1 MPSYR
6 VRGQEVSVQVV
17 QNGKIVAELTDVKSF
32 DVEFQMDVMKEGYLG
47 EFTDRRDDM
56 FKGISGKIEFHIENN
71 APFDFI
77 NAIVQRS
84 QSRVKGTQFNVQST
98 INLPNGQVKRLLV
111 NDIFFRNVPVN
122 VSGRSDYVTY
132 SLPYEAAEGKFL

>member
-17 QNGKIVAELTDVKSF
+17 QNGRIVAELTDVKSF

-111 NDIFFRNVPVN
+111 NDIFFSNVPVN